1 MKSVVSPFGTSTNC
15 LRIVCTG
22 GLVIRVTQHP
32 TDLLM
37 TNGVLYQTG
46 SGFDFTGLES
56 AASLS
61 PSAIDLEGILGFAG
75 VTRERLA
82 SGVFDGSRAY
92 LFACDYLNPVEDHE
106 PIVASLLGKATLT
119 DDSYR
124 IEEMGLIDALNQSVG
139 MTYTAACRHRLG
151 DAGCGISLPALTVS
165 GVLTAVTSR
174 QLVRDG
180 SRTEG
185 AGHFVYGALRFT
197 SGVNAGLRP
206 IEVRRHEADGTIE
219 LFEPFYYM
227 PSVGDTYTMTPGC
240 LKSLGACRDKF
251 NNVINFGGFPNMP
264 TSSIYGERGTQ

>member
-106 PIVASLLGKATLT
+106 PIVEATRGLEVTDLHDRLADPLHPLRVLGRQRGRARLAEATAWRR
-119 DDSYR
+119 SSSA
-124 IEEMGLIDALNQSVG
+124 I
-139 MTYTAACRHRLG
+139 HRPPTPP
-151 DAGCGISLPALTVS
+151 LPA
-165 GVLTAVTSR
+165 G
-174 QLVRDG
+174 
-180 SRTEG
+180 
-185 AGHFVYGALRFT
+185 
-197 SGVNAGLRP
+197 
-206 IEVRRHEADGTIE
+206 RRAW
-219 LFEPFYYM
+219 
-227 PSVGDTYTMTPGC
+227 
-240 LKSLGACRDKF
+240 
-251 NNVINFGGFPNMP
+251 
-264 TSSIYGERGTQ
+264 